1 MVCEECE
8 AKLSRGACPDPWK
21 SGSRNN
27 NDPSG
32 GKRIGENKALGKSYA
47 AHRHNPY
54 AKAACSVCKQPVSQN
69 GGKYCQPCAY
79 SKGVCAICGK
89 QVLDTRFY
97 AMGDGNFGKGRK
109 LQDPKAYHPEGW
121 VPPGAPAADEAAK
134 PKKRTKA
141 AAAPVA
147 AVSAG
152 AARSASGVAAQP
164 GPTASDAWQLDSN
177 SGYYFCVAAQA
188 YYDPKS
194 CMYFVGGEWL
204 AALPGAGAAIEAERA
219 SVAPPAAASAAAPA
233 VSLDSL

>member
-1 MVCEECE
+1 MVCAECE
-8 AKLSRGACPDPWK
+8 SKLSRGVCPDPWK

-27 NDPSG
+27 NDQVNG
-32 GKRIGENKALGKSYA
+32 RRIGENKALGKSYA

-97 AMGDGNFGKGRK
+97 AMGDGTFGKGRK
-109 LQDPKAYHPEGW
+109 LQDPKDYHPDGW
-121 VPPGAPAADEAAK
+121 TPPGAPAAAEEAAK
-134 PKKRTKA
+134 PKKRSK

-147 AVSAG
+147 AASASAAGSAPGSAG
-152 AARSASGVAAQP
+152 QSGSAAG
-164 GPTASDAWQLDSN
+164 DAWQLDSN

-188 YYDPKS
+188 YYDPAS
-194 CMYFVGGEWL
+194 SMYFVGGKWL
-204 AALPGAGAAIEAERA
+204 AALPGAGAAPEPERSSA
-219 SVAPPAAASAAAPA
+219 APTPATAAAPA
-233 VSLDSL
+233 SAEP